1 MGACT
6 CAHARD
12 RACTCVHAVRSRAFT
27 LRPRLRGVP
36 PSDVSGPQLA
46 WRLVLLSYATLGS
59 LLVDMALCVCV
70 IAVAHIY
77 DTGSFCWLLLPLLGH
92 MGVLG
97 ALCLRY
103 RFPHFYAH
111 LRNGKRGGE
120 GEGEGEGA
128 GAGAFL
134 EAGEEDDHGSAVVA
148 LPGAVSPDSEKL
160 AKIASVVLVVS
171 HGIAIVGC
179 IAVLADDLGHP
190 LAFTPSRSTAI
201 GFNVVCRIMHRSSVS
216 PCSIV
221 NTYYAVAA
229 RAATAT
235 VGFSDWDW

>member
-120 GEGEGEGA
+120 GDGAGAGAGEGEGA
-128 GAGAFL
+128 
-134 EAGEEDDHGSAVVA
+134 EAGHDDNGTAVA
-148 LPGAVSPDSEKL
+148 LPGAVSADSEKSAYL
-160 AKIASVVLVVS
+160 ASVVLVVS

-179 IAVLADDLGHP
+179 IVVLAGDLGHT

-201 GFNVVCRIMHRSSVS
+201 GFNVVRRIMHRSSVS